1 MVTKST
7 SDIIMEA
14 ILGDIKEEVKKKV
27 EVEIGK
33 AKSDIED
40 DIKAIKTKCD
50 EATKLLDSVVED
62 KPLIVTI
69 GSVKKPKKELVHS
82 AFPKVLKILQS
93 QKRKEKNIM
102 LVGEAGSGKTHLVAT
117 IAKALGREFYPM
129 SVGLQT
135 TKSDLLGFV
144 NAQGGYVTTPVR
156 EAYEKG
162 GVLLLD
168 EFDSAHAGV
177 VTILN
182 SLLANGHCS
191 FADKIVTKHP
201 DFICICAC
209 NTYGRGANVEY
220 VGRNRLDSATLDRFI
235 VVDVGYDTK
244 LEEKL
249 TGNKE
254 WVDVI
259 KKIRSNANK
268 QGIKIVISPRASM
281 DGADLLEQ
289 GFSVE
294 EVVEMVVL
302 KGRDSD
308 TKVKLLKGVKLGG
321 ASKSSARKKSNKK
334 VEPDL
339 EVVLDL
345 DNNMLEIL
353 KCKEIR
359 LEGTNNKLYR
369 EAWNNWDSS
378 FNILITDN
386 NTPELREN
394 VLFWKKGIS
403 NSINVQSGHIKHLAN
418 SVSKHINT
426 IREGEKKEIPVLK
439 FTIIKDGIEE
449 VVTNAEEE

>member
-1 MVTKST
+1 MTSKSIN
-7 SDIIMEA
+7 DMLVDMII
-14 ILGDIKEEVKKKV
+14 GDIKEEVKKKV

-62 KPLIVTI
+62 KPLVVTI

-259 KKIRSNANK
+259 KKIRSNAKK

-289 GFSVE
+289 GFSMN

-308 TKVKLLKGVKLGG
+308 TKTKLLKDVELGG
-321 ASKSSARKKSNKK
+321 TSKSSSVKKSSKEVK
-334 VEPDL
+334 PDL
-339 EVVLDL
+339 DVVLNL
-345 DNNMLEIL
+345 DTDTIEVLR
-353 KCKEIR
+353 CKEIR
-359 LEGTNNKLYR
+359 LGGTTESIYGEKWYY
-369 EAWNNWDSS
+369 WDSS
-378 FNILITDN
+378 FSILMTST
-386 NTPELREN
+386 NTPELRRDI
-394 VLFWKKGIS
+394 LFWNTGVLK
-403 NSINVQSGHIKHLAN
+403 SIDVSSFDLTHLAN
-418 SVSKHINT
+418 SVHKHINS
-426 IREGEKKEIPVLK
+426 IKSEGGSPVPVLK
-439 FTIIKDGIEE
+439 FTIIKDGNKE
-449 VVTNAEEE
+449 VVTNGEED

>member
-1 MVTKST
+1 MVSKST
-7 SDIIMEA
+7 TDAIMEML
-14 ILGDIKEEVKKKV
+14 LGDIKEDLKTKV

-33 AKSDIED
+33 AKSDID
-40 DIKAIKTKCD
+40 DRIKSIKTKCE

-62 KPLIVTI
+62 KPLVVTI
-69 GSVKKPKKELVHS
+69 GDVKKPKKELVHS

-259 KKIRSNANK
+259 KKIRQNANK

-289 GFSVE
+289 GFSME

-308 TKVKLLKGVKLGG
+308 TKVKLLKDVKLGG
-321 ASKSSARKKSNKK
+321 TSKTSAKKKSRKK
-334 VEPDL
+334 VEYDL
-339 EVVLDL
+339 EVILDL
-345 DNNMLEIL
+345 DMSKVRIVNPPSLTINGFGGSYKTNL
-353 KCKEIR
+353 K
-359 LEGTNNKLYR
+359 
-369 EAWNNWDSS
+369 WDSS
-378 FNILITDN
+378 FDIRITPAN
-386 NTPELREN
+386 GPQLSSFSNS
-394 VLFWKKGIS
+394 LFWTTGKS
-403 NSINVQSGHIKHLAN
+403 DTINPDDRNLLNHFAN
-418 SVSKHINT
+418 SVHKHINSIKT
-426 IREGEKKEIPVLK
+426 TDGSSAPILK
-439 FTIIKDGIEE
+439 FTIIKDGKIE
-449 VVTNAEEE
+449 VVTNG

>member
-1 MVTKST
+1 MLL
-7 SDIIMEA
+7 EA

-40 DIKAIKTKCD
+40 NIRTIKSRCD

-62 KPLIVTI
+62 KPLVVTI

-117 IAKALGREFYPM
+117 VAKALGREFYPM

-268 QGIKIVISPRASM
+268 QGIKIVVSPRASM

-289 GFSVE
+289 GFSMG

-308 TKVKLLKGVKLGG
+308 TKVKLLKDVKLGG
-321 ASKSSARKKSNKK
+321 TSKSSSVKKSSKSK
-334 VEPDL
+334 EPDL
-339 EVVLDL
+339 SVILNLD
-345 DNNMLEIL
+345 DSTIEIAGV
-353 KCKEIR
+353 KKTIMIN
-359 LEGTNNKLYR
+359 GTHGTHPTNIK
-369 EAWNNWDSS
+369 WSSS
-378 FNILITDN
+378 FSIRITSSN
-386 NTPELREN
+386 EPELDSN
-394 VLFWKKGIS
+394 TLFWRTGKKASIAP
-403 NSINVQSGHIKHLAN
+403 NSEHYLIYFAN
-418 SVSKHINT
+418 SVRKHINSIQT
-426 IREGEKKEIPVLK
+426 TDGSRVPMLK
-439 FTIIKDGIEE
+439 FTIIKDGGKE
-449 VVTNAEEE
+449 VVTNGEED

>member
-1 MVTKST
+1 MASKSIN
-7 SDIIMEA
+7 DMLVDMII
-14 ILGDIKEEVKKKV
+14 GDIKEEVKKKV
-27 EVEIGK
+27 EVEISK

-62 KPLIVTI
+62 KPLVVTI

-209 NTYGRGANVEY
+209 NTYGRGTNVEY

-289 GFSVE
+289 GFSMR

-308 TKVKLLKGVKLGG
+308 TKTKLLKDVKLGG
-321 ASKSSARKKSNKK
+321 TSKSSSTKKSSKK
-334 VEPDL
+334 IEPDL
-339 EVVLDL
+339 DVVLDL
-345 DNNMLEIL
+345 DCSTIEI
-353 KCKEIR
+353 
-359 LEGTNNKLYR
+359 NKIKSVTIDGIHGGFSS
-369 EAWNNWDSS
+369 NIKWDSS
-378 FNILITDN
+378 FSIRITPQNSPQLSND
-386 NTPELREN
+386 T
-394 VLFWKKGIS
+394 LFWKDGNLTKRAADTKRDIT
-403 NSINVQSGHIKHLAN
+403 HFAN
-418 SVSKHINT
+418 SVRRHINSIHT
-426 IREGEKKEIPVLK
+426 TDGLPVPILK
-439 FTIIKDGIEE
+439 FTIIKDGGKE
-449 VVTNAEEE
+449 VVTNGEED

>member
-1 MVTKST
+1 MAKKST
-7 SDIIMEA
+7 SDILME
-14 ILGDIKEEVKKKV
+14 IIIGDIKEEVKKKLEV
-27 EVEIGK
+27 EVGK
-33 AKSDIED
+33 AKSDIESH
-40 DIKAIKTKCD
+40 INSIRVKCD

-62 KPLIVTI
+62 KPLVVTI
-69 GSVKKPKKELVHS
+69 GSISKPKKELVHS

-254 WVDVI
+254 WIEVI
-259 KKIRSNANK
+259 KKIRQNANK

-289 GFSVE
+289 GFSME
-294 EVVEMVVL
+294 EVVDMVVL

-308 TKVKLLKGVKLGG
+308 TKVKLLKEIRFEDT
-321 ASKSSARKKSNKK
+321 SKSSTKKKSSKSTN
-334 VEPDL
+334 PDL
-339 EVVLDL
+339 SVILNLDCSTVTI
-345 DNNMLEIL
+345 DKIKPITIN
-353 KCKEIR
+353 
-359 LEGTNNKLYR
+359 GASNKFLTSIK
-369 EAWNNWDSS
+369 WDSS
-378 FNILITDN
+378 FNIRITPDN
-386 NTPELREN
+386 GPQLNNST
-394 VLFWKKGIS
+394 LFWTDGYLSETKADSEFCIT
-403 NSINVQSGHIKHLAN
+403 HFAN
-418 SVSKHINT
+418 SVRKHINSIQST
-426 IREGEKKEIPVLK
+426 DGSPVPILK
-439 FTIIKDGIEE
+439 FKIIKDGIEE
-449 VVTNAEEE
+449 VVTNG